1 MRKTIIMLLLCIA
14 ASLLNIAFNMLCL
27 LLDYP
32 LYLDTILT
40 VSITLLYGPLWGCLT
55 GAFTNIIANTIY
67 YDVHGWPSYLFALCS
82 IVTALITWSFVYFFR
97 WELSFANLHYSKVP
111 AAEAFPD
118 PESRRLD
125 AAISRLIVLVFLA
138 FALCIAM
145 SILGGLISAF
155 IQFLLTVQGDASL
168 NPAATQLS
176 STLFKR
182 QMPVLAVE
190 ILSRIPMNIID
201 RLITVFAAYGIAY
214 LLNARQ
220 GLMPKRTIK

>member
-14 ASLLNIAFNMLCL
+14 AALFNIAFNMLCL
-27 LLDYP
+27 LLDLP

-67 YDVHGWPSYLFALCS
+67 FDVHGWPSYLFALCN
-82 IVTALITWSFVYFFR
+82 IATALITWLFVCFFR
-97 WELSFANLHYSKVP
+97 RELSFASLHHSKVP
-111 AAEAFPD
+111 AAEAFPG

-138 FALCIAM
+138 FALCLAM

-155 IQFLLTVQGDASL
+155 IQFLLTVQGDARL
-168 NPAATQLS
+168 NPASTQLS

-182 QMPVLAVE
+182 QMPVVAVE

-201 RLITVFAAYGIAY
+201 RLITVFAAYGIAKGASR
-214 LLNARQ
+214 LCE
-220 GLMPKRTIK
+220 IKIEKTT